1 MREEWANKLQRQLE
15 DFGTDAPAGLLA
27 DVKSEMSR
35 RAAARKHRHAVALWR
50 MAAAIVVM
58 ASVGVWLWI
67 EQPSGSLRPGAE
79 VATTAAVGESGG
91 QHSCAGKNDASP
103 FSRPSVRAQLAAS
116 GGVLAANGH
125 AGHGSKTAVQAND
138 VADAVKMA
146 DGEAVKTAVHGSA
159 SGDKAADPGSAMA
172 KKAPAETGRQETA
185 AGSERRVEASRGN
198 GESHTYAA
206 MTVLGRAKDGG
217 RLSLAASYQ
226 GNVMSSSSN
235 GSAGPVNAL
244 YEAKLPGVLLGD
256 APGSGG
262 SADVKAKHDQP
273 VRAGVSVRYK
283 LNSRWGLQ
291 AGVTYSY
298 LRSSFDVSQN
308 GVSNSTEQS
317 LHYLGVPVAV
327 TCDVWRG
334 GRFGVYALAGGMGEM
349 LVGGTAKSRYEMSG
363 KEWQRQSTRI
373 KDHRVLW
380 SVNAAVGA
388 ECNVVK
394 GVALYVEPGCN
405 YHFDNGSDVQSAYTD
420 RRFGFDLNFGLR
432 VNLP

>member
-27 DVKSEMSR
+27 DAKSEMSR

-67 EQPSGSLRPGAE
+67 EQPFGSLRPGAE

-116 GGVLAANGH
+116 GSVLAANGH
-125 AGHGSKTAVQAND
+125 AGHGSKTAVQTD
-138 VADAVKMA
+138 VVTAAVAKA
-146 DGEAVKTAVHGSA
+146 AIGEAVEAASPDGTPAGS
-159 SGDKAADPGSAMA
+159 GSAMA
-172 KKAPAETGRQETA
+172 KKKAPAETGRQETA
-185 AGSERRVEASRGN
+185 AVSERRVEANRGN
-198 GESHTYAA
+198 GESQPYAA
-206 MTVLGRAKDGG
+206 MTVHDRGNGGG
-217 RLSLAASYQ
+217 RLSFAASYQ
-226 GNVMSSSSN
+226 GNGMSSSSN

-262 SADVKAKHDQP
+262 IADVKAKHDQP

-291 AGVTYSY
+291 TGVTYSY

-432 VNLP
+432 VKLP

>member
-1 MREEWANKLQRQLE
+1 MREEWANKLQSQLE
-15 DFGTDAPAGLLA
+15 DFDTDVPVGLLA
-27 DVKSEMSR
+27 DVKCEMSR
-35 RAAARKHRHAVALWR
+35 RAAVRKRRHAVALWR
-50 MAAAIVVM
+50 MAAAVVVM
-58 ASVGVWLWI
+58 ASVGAWLWI
-67 EQPSGSLRPGAE
+67 EQPYGGLRPGAE
-79 VATTAAVGESGG
+79 VASTAAVGEGGG
-91 QHSCAGKNDASP
+91 QHSDVGKNEASR
-103 FSRPSVRAQLAAS
+103 STRLSVRAQLAAS
-116 GGVLAANGH
+116 GGVLAASDHVGY
-125 AGHGSKTAVQAND
+125 GSKTAVQTD
-138 VADAVKMA
+138 VVTAAVEETA
-146 DGEAVKTAVHGSA
+146 IGEDVEAASPDGTPAGS
-159 SGDKAADPGSAMA
+159 GSAMA

-198 GESHTYAA
+198 GESQTYAA
-206 MTVLGRAKDGG
+206 MTVHDRGNGGG

-226 GNVMSSSSN
+226 GNGMSSSSN

-262 SADVKAKHDQP
+262 IADVKAKHDQP

-291 AGVTYSY
+291 TGVTYSY

>member
-15 DFGTDAPAGLLA
+15 DFGTDAPAGLLVE
-27 DVKSEMSR
+27 VKSEMSR

-58 ASVGVWLWI
+58 ASVGVWLWV
-67 EQPSGSLRPGAE
+67 EQPYGSLRPSAE
-79 VATTAAVGESGG
+79 VAGTAVVGESDG
-91 QHSCAGKNDASP
+91 QRSCVGKNDASP
-103 FSRPSVRAQLAAS
+103 SSRPGVRAQIAAS

-125 AGHGSKTAVQAND
+125 ADHGSKTDVQTEMVTAAVAK
-138 VADAVKMA
+138 AVI
-146 DGEAVKTAVHGSA
+146 GEAVEAASSDGTPAGS
-159 SGDKAADPGSAMA
+159 GSAMA

-185 AGSERRVEASRGN
+185 AGSERRVETSRGN
-198 GESHTYAA
+198 GESRTYAA
-206 MTVLGRAKDGG
+206 MTVHGRGNGGG

-226 GNVMSSSSN
+226 GNGMSSSSN
-235 GSAGPVNAL
+235 GSAEPVNAL

-291 AGVTYSY
+291 TGVTYSY

>member
-1 MREEWANKLQRQLE
+1 MREEWANKLQSQLE
-15 DFGTDAPAGLLA
+15 DFDTDVPAGLLA
-27 DVKSEMSR
+27 DVKGEMSR
-35 RAAARKHRHAVALWR
+35 RAAVGKRRHAVALWR
-50 MAAAIVVM
+50 MAAAVVVM
-58 ASVGVWLWI
+58 ASVGAWLWI
-67 EQPSGSLRPGAE
+67 EQPSGGLRPSAE
-79 VATTAAVGESGG
+79 VASTAAVGEGGG

-103 FSRPSVRAQLAAS
+103 SSHFGLRAQLAAS

-125 AGHGSKTAVQAND
+125 AGHGSKTAVQTD
-138 VADAVKMA
+138 GVAAAVAKA
-146 DGEAVKTAVHGSA
+146 AIGEAAEAASPDGTPAGSE
-159 SGDKAADPGSAMA
+159 SAMA
-172 KKAPAETGRQETA
+172 KKKAPAETGRQETA
-185 AGSERRVEASRGN
+185 AGSERRVEANRDNGESQTYAALTVHYRGN
-198 GESHTYAA
+198 G
-206 MTVLGRAKDGG
+206 GG

-226 GNVMSSSSN
+226 GNGMSSSSN

-291 AGVTYSY
+291 TGVTYSY

>member
-1 MREEWANKLQRQLE
+1 MREEWANKLQSQLE
-15 DFGTDAPAGLLA
+15 DFGTDVPAGLLA
-27 DVKSEMSR
+27 DVKGEMSR
-35 RAAARKHRHAVALWR
+35 RAAVGNRRHAVALWR
-50 MAAAIVVM
+50 MAAAVVVM

-67 EQPSGSLRPGAE
+67 EQPSGGLRSGAE
-79 VATTAAVGESGG
+79 VASTAAVGEGGG
-91 QHSCAGKNDASP
+91 QHTYAGKNDASP
-103 FSRPSVRAQLAAS
+103 SSHFGLRAQLAAS

-125 AGHGSKTAVQAND
+125 AGHGSKTAVQTD
-138 VADAVKMA
+138 GVAAAVAKA
-146 DGEAVKTAVHGSA
+146 AIGEAVEAASPDGTPAGS
-159 SGDKAADPGSAMA
+159 GSAMA

-185 AGSERRVEASRGN
+185 AGSERRVEANRDN
-198 GESHTYAA
+198 GESQTYAA
-206 MTVLGRAKDGG
+206 MTVHYRGNGGG

-226 GNVMSSSSN
+226 GNGMSSSSN

-291 AGVTYSY
+291 TGVTYSY